1 MTRHALAF
9 SIALSLLGGASAFAS
24 SANNTITT
32 AQADITVGPRGLG
45 VQLGDRDRD
54 RDWDRYR
61 DRDRYRDY
69 DRDRRFRYDRDNC
82 RTVIIRERHE
92 GEVMIRRIRQCD

>member
-54 RDWDRYR
+54 WDR
-61 DRDRYRDY
+61 DRDRHRDY
-69 DRDRRFRYDRDNC
+69 DRDRRFRSDRDNC

-92 GEVMIRRIRQCD
+92 GEVVVRRIHRCD